1 MKFKTRKTHISKIFQ
16 NFQLLRETLNEIHC
30 IDSEKY
36 HILYLY
42 LSMIPNFI
50 KIDNQTYFAD
60 IQIGMNKVLIRYTY
74 NISSEWEDLQQ
85 ACNRMVALLQAK
97 WFIPK
102 DENKIR
108 SIRQNRLYR
117 LWLGIIEKETGN
129 DHNAL
134 HAMMKKK
141 FLSKR
146 KLVKLNGK
154 RSYSNIE
161 WSTTELSV
169 KKFTEFLD
177 KVHLFFSENG
187 YYLPTE
193 DKLDMDSLVATY
205 WQM

>member
-1 MKFKTRKTHISKIFQ
+1 
-16 NFQLLRETLNEIHC
+16 
-30 IDSEKY
+30 
-36 HILYLY
+36 
-42 LSMIPNFI
+42 MIPNFLR
-50 KIDNQTYFAD
+50 IDNQTYFAD

-85 ACNRMVALLQAK
+85 ACNRMVRLLQAK
-97 WFIPK
+97 WLIPR

-117 LWLGIIEKETGN
+117 LWLGIIEKETWN

-154 RSYSNIE
+154 RSYSNME

-193 DKLDMDSLVATY
+193 DKLDMDSLINTY
-205 WQM
+205 WNR

>member
-169 KKFTEFLD
+169 KKFTEFLN
-177 KVHLFFSENG
+177 KVYTFFSDFG
-187 YYLPTE
+187 YVLPTE
-193 DKLDMDSLVATY
+193 DKLDMDSLINTY
-205 WQM
+205 WNR

>member
-1 MKFKTRKTHISKIFQ
+1 
-16 NFQLLRETLNEIHC
+16 
-30 IDSEKY
+30 
-36 HILYLY
+36 
-42 LSMIPNFI
+42 MIPNFI

-85 ACNRMVALLQAK
+85 ACNRMVTLLQAK
-97 WFIPK
+97 WLIPK
-102 DENKIR
+102 DEKRIRNNQQNK
-108 SIRQNRLYR
+108 LYWKW
-117 LWLGIIEKETGN
+117 LWIIEQETGN

-154 RSYSNIE
+154 RSYSNME

-193 DKLDMDSLVATY
+193 DKLDMDSLISTY
-205 WQM
+205 GKY

>member
-85 ACNRMVALLQAK
+85 ACNRMLALLQAK
-97 WFIPK
+97 GLIPK
-102 DENKIR
+102 PEVKR
-108 SIRQNRLYR
+108 TVFQ
-117 LWLGIIEKETGN
+117 
-129 DHNAL
+129 NAL
-134 HAMMKKK
+134 MWKWYDIISKDTWNTTEYLHERMKEK
-141 FLSKR
+141 FLSKKMR
-146 KLVKLNGK
+146 GKLNGK
-154 RSYSNIE
+154 VKYTSKKG
-161 WSTTELSV
+161 STRNLSV
-169 KKFTEFLD
+169 KQFTEYLD
-177 KVHLFFSENG
+177 NVYLFFAENW
-187 YYLPTE
+187 YVLPTM
-193 DKLDMDSLVATY
+193 DKLDMDSLINTY
-205 WQM
+205 WKY

>member
-1 MKFKTRKTHISKIFQ
+1 
-16 NFQLLRETLNEIHC
+16 
-30 IDSEKY
+30 
-36 HILYLY
+36 
-42 LSMIPNFI
+42 MIPNFI
-50 KIDNQTYFAD
+50 KIDNQTYFAN
-60 IQIGMNKVLIRYTY
+60 IQIGMNKVLIRYSY

-97 WFIPK
+97 WLIPK
-102 DENKIR
+102 PEVNRTIA
-108 SIRQNRLYR
+108 QNRLYWS
-117 LWLGIIEKETGN
+117 WLNIIEKETGN
-129 DHNAL
+129 DYDSL

-177 KVHLFFSENG
+177 KVHLFFSELG

-193 DKLDMDSLVATY
+193 DKLDIDSLINTY
-205 WQM
+205 WKY